1 MELFTLKVH
10 EASDLIRRK
19 KISSEE
25 LLKSVLGRIEEV
37 EEAVRGYI
45 TVTKEYAFKKARQ
58 VDEKI
63 ARGEEPGTLEGI
75 PFAVKDNIC
84 TRDILTT
91 CSSKLLENFI
101 PPYSATVFKKLEDKG
116 CILLGKTNMDEFA
129 MGSSTENSGF
139 FTTHNPWDPVRVP
152 GGSSGGSAAVVIAEE
167 APFAL
172 GSDTGGSIRQPAS
185 YCGVVG
191 FKPTYGRVSRYGLIA
206 FASSLDQIGPLT
218 RDVEDCALVMNA
230 ICGHDDK
237 DSTSVPEEVPDFT
250 NYIIKDIKGIK
261 LGVPQEYFTLQI
273 DEPVGKVVAEAV
285 DNLARQGAVKRELSM
300 PNTAYALSAYY
311 LINPA
316 EASSNLARYDGIQYG
331 FRFEDAQNLRE
342 NYFKTRSIGFGP
354 EVKRRIMLGTYA
366 LSSGYYEAY
375 YLKAQKVRALV
386 KNDFERAFENCDVLV
401 TPTAPTVS
409 FRAGEKTEDPLMMY
423 LNDIFTIPVSMAGLP
438 AVSIPCGFVDN
449 LPVGLQIIGKPF
461 QEGMVLQVASA
472 FEKMLN
478 LVDIKPTF
486 GSYTRGGV

>member
-1 MELFTLKVH
+1 MELYTLKVH
-10 EASDLIRRK
+10 EASDLIKRK
-19 KISSEE
+19 EISSEE
-25 LLKSVLGRIEEV
+25 LLNSFLERIEEV
-37 EEAVRGYI
+37 EDTVRGYI
-45 TVTKEYAFKKARQ
+45 TVTGKYALEKAKQIDKR
-58 VDEKI
+58 I
-63 ARGEEPGTLEGI
+63 AKGEETGPLEGI

-91 CSSKLLENFI
+91 CSSKILKNFI
-101 PPYSATVFKKLEDKG
+101 PPYSATVFDKLEEEG

-139 FTTHNPWDPVRVP
+139 FTTRNPWDPARVP

-218 RDVEDCALVMNA
+218 RNVKDCALVMNA
-230 ICGHDDK
+230 ICGLDYK

-250 NYIIKDIKGIK
+250 RNMNKEIKGIK
-261 LGVPQEYFTLQI
+261 LGIPQEYFTLQI
-273 DEPVGKVVAEAV
+273 DESVRKVVAEAII
-285 DNLARQGAVKRELSM
+285 NMARAGAVKRELSM

-331 FRFEDAQNLRE
+331 FRYEDAQNLKE
-342 NYFKTRSIGFGP
+342 NYFKTRSLGFGP

-386 KNDFERAFENCDVLV
+386 KNDFEKAFTNCDVLV
-401 TPTAPTVS
+401 TPTTPTVS
-409 FRAGEKTEDPLMMY
+409 FRTGEKTEDPLMMY
-423 LNDIFTIPVSMAGLP
+423 LNDIFTIPVSLAGLP

-461 QEGMVLQVASA
+461 QEGMVLRVASA

-478 LVDIKPTF
+478 LGDIKPTF